1 MSAWVFFPHLLL
13 LLFTVESSALEV
25 HRRLESI
32 LHVAL
37 HYIITYSLGFRL
49 EGEVCK
55 LRHAQIK
62 CPQESLELWVWWEK
76 GRAWIMYDERRDGVL
91 SLHCLALEAFMKG
104 GSYDD
109 QVVTRWEGTFGKV
122 SYTRGV
128 ALYREAVRV
137 YLMREVSCK
146 LE

>member
-1 MSAWVFFPHLLL
+1 
-13 LLFTVESSALEV
+13 
-25 HRRLESI
+25 
-32 LHVAL
+32 
-37 HYIITYSLGFRL
+37 
-49 EGEVCK
+49 
-55 LRHAQIK
+55 
-62 CPQESLELWVWWEK
+62 
-76 GRAWIMYDERRDGVL
+76 MYDERRDGVL

-109 QVVTRWEGTFGKV
+109 QGCDEV
-122 SYTRGV
+122 RGHIWQSKLHREE